1 MAFKPVSITGTRRQT
16 GQALGKLARPLMA
29 TYLEQST
36 VWAALRPWR
45 GHAYLEA
52 LAHEAS
58 QALPEIWDELEGLAE
73 GLRMPLV
80 DILLWNCRG
89 DLLHK
94 TSDGCTS
101 IAWRG
106 DEDTRWIAH
115 NEDGDPFLYGRCHM
129 VDVRPDDAPGYISFY
144 YPGSLPGHTFAA
156 NRAGLVQTINNM
168 RIRQRHAGVPRMLLA
183 RAVLDCAT
191 LDDAL
196 AVLRDHPRAGGFHHT
211 LGAAGEPR
219 LYSVEASPA
228 ACSIGEVARGNGHAN
243 HLVHPG
249 SEAIGQIVTDSSRSR
264 QRHIENLMD
273 HWQPPVDGARLV
285 ATLLDREG
293 ELPILRC
300 SADDPDEENTLAT
313 ALFEMRDGGLTLQ
326 VHDRRDQPAL
336 RVTVCPAA

>member
-156 NRAGLVQTINNM
+156 NRAGLVQTINNV
-168 RIRQRHAGVPRMLLA
+168 RI
-183 RAVLDCAT
+183 
-191 LDDAL
+191 
-196 AVLRDHPRAGGFHHT
+196 
-211 LGAAGEPR
+211 
-219 LYSVEASPA
+219 
-228 ACSIGEVARGNGHAN
+228 
-243 HLVHPG
+243 
-249 SEAIGQIVTDSSRSR
+249 R